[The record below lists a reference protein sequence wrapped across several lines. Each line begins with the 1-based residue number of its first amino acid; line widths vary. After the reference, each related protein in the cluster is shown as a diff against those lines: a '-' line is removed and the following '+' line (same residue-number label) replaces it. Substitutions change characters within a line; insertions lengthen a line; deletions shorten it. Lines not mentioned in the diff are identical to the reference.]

1 MDLTTQN
8 IFTNFKDVVKVK
20 DLQKMLGIGRNLA
33 YELISTNQIKS
44 IKSGNLI
51 LIPKQ
56 NVIDF
61 LNEGDKN
68 AKRYLAVRLVMDDV
82 IQRMFRS
89 FQRAPGRFPIDPEGQ
104 AGDRLRDH
112 AHTGVYHGDLYGVPG
127 CDRLARAAAAE

>member
-1 MDLTTQN
+1 MNLTTQN

-68 AKRYLAVRLVMDDV
+68 AKR
-82 IQRMFRS
+82 
-89 FQRAPGRFPIDPEGQ
+89 
-104 AGDRLRDH
+104 
-112 AHTGVYHGDLYGVPG
+112 
-127 CDRLARAAAAE
+127 

>member
-33 YELISTNQIKS
+33 YELISTNKIKS

-56 NVIDF
+56 NVIDY
-61 LNEGDKN
+61 LNTGDKN
-68 AKRYLAVRLVMDDV
+68 AKR
-82 IQRMFRS
+82 
-89 FQRAPGRFPIDPEGQ
+89 
-104 AGDRLRDH
+104 
-112 AHTGVYHGDLYGVPG
+112 
-127 CDRLARAAAAE
+127 

>member
-1 MDLTTQN
+1 MNLTTQN

-51 LIPKQ
+51 LLPKQ

-68 AKRYLAVRLVMDDV
+68 AKR
-82 IQRMFRS
+82 
-89 FQRAPGRFPIDPEGQ
+89 
-104 AGDRLRDH
+104 
-112 AHTGVYHGDLYGVPG
+112 
-127 CDRLARAAAAE
+127 